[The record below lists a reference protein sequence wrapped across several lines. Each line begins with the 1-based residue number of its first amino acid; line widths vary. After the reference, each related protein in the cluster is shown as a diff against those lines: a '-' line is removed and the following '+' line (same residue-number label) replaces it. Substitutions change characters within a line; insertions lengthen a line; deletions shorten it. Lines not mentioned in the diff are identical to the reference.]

1 MGKKK
6 YVSSLDYTVRYCTSM
21 KTEILDNIIYKSELI
36 RRCRTNSLGVE
47 IVAMVLGAKTASF
60 ENFPKG
66 LSEICFWYPTAGGR
80 NIIYRV
86 ISNFL
91 SLSLILYDFL
101 LRRRVSLKKK
111 KKFQGRKRSACE
123 FFFAFACPSYSF
135 FFWVFAPF
143 LRKRK
148 KRSVVIE
155 EEREGGSE
163 QAI

>member
-60 ENFPKG
+60 ENFPQG

-80 NIIYRV
+80 NIYIGLYR
-86 ISNFL
+86 IFSRSLLYYTTFCSADAFL
-91 SLSLILYDFL
+91 
-101 LRRRVSLKKK
+101 LKKK
-111 KKFQGRKRSACE
+111 VPRTKTICFRI
-123 FFFAFACPSYSF
+123 FFRLC
-135 FFWVFAPF
+135 VPF
-143 LRKRK
+143 LFFLLLDFRLF
-148 KRSVVIE
+148 
-155 EEREGGSE
+155 
-163 QAI
+163 